1 MRSSDDSGLS
11 DVSEEVLWTSPGAH
25 RFASRLSPSNT
36 ARPQPVDGAR
46 PASEL
51 RTLFPGSHQDTPGS
65 SLESHDIW
73 HPRAPTRV
81 YVSRGLPHDDISPL
95 NSCGEIKGHYQCC
108 RGTNTSLV
116 PQDWPRRAK
125 SMTYHSHHSAGRYQ
139 SLLTL
144 VQLDLSCSRSLFVT
158 ILDIA

>member
-25 RFASRLSPSNT
+25 RIASRLSPSNT

-51 RTLFPGSHQDTPGS
+51 RTLFPGSHRDAPGS

-95 NSCGEIKGHYQCC
+95 AERL
-108 RGTNTSLV
+108 RGTTSVVVGPTLL
-116 PQDWPRRAK
+116 
-125 SMTYHSHHSAGRYQ
+125 SYHRIGRGEP
-139 SLLTL
+139 SP
-144 VQLDLSCSRSLFVT
+144 
-158 ILDIA
+158 